1 MSLRLAVF
9 ASGGGSNLQA
19 LIDRFNNKEYDAGA
33 RVVLV
38 ITDRPNAGALERA
51 RQAKVDAVVTPVKD
65 RPVDLVA
72 RELLAS
78 LDGADID
85 LIALAGYVQL
95 IPSAV
100 VRNYRD
106 RIVNIHPALLPSF
119 GGKGMYG
126 MHVHRAVIA
135 AGTTVSGATVHMV
148 NDRYDEG
155 RIIAQWPVPV
165 LHDDTPERLAA
176 RVLQVEH
183 VLYPAAIEALAHTR
197 DRHEPPTRFGPGVFA
212 SFNYSDASAPSLADV
227 RRSLGLD

>member
-1 MSLRLAVF
+1 MTVRIAVF

-19 LIDRFNNKEYDAGA
+19 LLDRFNQKDVDAGA

-38 ITDRPNAGALERA
+38 ISDRPGAGALERA
-51 RQAKVDAVVTPVKD
+51 RGAGVETVVTPVQN

-78 LDGADID
+78 LDGADVD
-85 LIALAGYVQL
+85 LVALAGYTRLV
-95 IPSAV
+95 PAAV

-119 GGKGMYG
+119 GGQGMYG

-135 AGTTVSGATVHMV
+135 AGAWVSGATVHLV
-148 NDRYDEG
+148 NDLYDEG
-155 RIIAQWPVPV
+155 RILAQWPVPV

-183 VLYPAAIEALAHTR
+183 KLYPAAIEALARSRAR
-197 DRHEPPTRFGPGVFA
+197 DEPPARVGPSEFG
-212 SFNYSDASAPSLADV
+212 SFEFSDHAAPHLTDI
-227 RRSLGLD
+227 RTFLGLD